1 MLVPIIQWCSVH
13 VLNLIVQEDLEVVGS
28 ALKKIRD
35 RIKYVRASEARKIA
49 FKECVLQ
56 VRGIDAKVGLRMD
69 VATRWNSTYVMLES
83 ETKYQHA
90 FGCLAIR
97 DRNYVHCP
105 SNDEWKRAEKMCEF
119 LKPFNVM
126 TNLISSASYPTSNRY
141 FMQVWKIESLLRE
154 YVVSHDLVIR
164 VMALKMFAKFTKYY
178 REYYE
183 ILVIGA
189 ILNPQWKFKVIRFAY
204 TKIDPSTCEEKI
216 INLRKK
222 IENFLTN
229 M

>member
-1 MLVPIIQWCSVH
+1 MKRGGNRFVH
-13 VLNLIVQEDLEVVGS
+13 IGWVVS
-28 ALKKIRD
+28 WI
-35 RIKYVRASEARKIA
+35 ASIGG
-49 FKECVLQ
+49 VLQ

-126 TNLISSASYPTSNRY
+126 TNLISGSSYPTSNHY
-141 FMQVWKIESLLRE
+141 FM
-154 YVVSHDLVIR
+154 
-164 VMALKMFAKFTKYY
+164 
-178 REYYE
+178 
-183 ILVIGA
+183 
-189 ILNPQWKFKVIRFAY
+189 
-204 TKIDPSTCEEKI
+204 
-216 INLRKK
+216 
-222 IENFLTN
+222 
-229 M
+229 